1 VRSAQAIHQYQG
13 TTMHFDHDGETF
25 EGGSVH
31 IDNKS
36 FRNCTFNNVVFQYAG
51 GPVEMVGSS
60 MNNFSFQFG
69 GDLAQGL
76 FTLFQ
81 LFGTEGMLQI
91 IGGFTNP
98 SPGQV
103 VIKV

>member
-1 VRSAQAIHQYQG
+1 
-13 TTMHFDHDGETF
+13 MKFDHDGETF

-36 FRNCTFNNVVFQYAG
+36 FRNCTFNGVVIQYAG
-51 GPVEMVGSS
+51 GPVEMEGCH

-69 GDLAQGL
+69 GDLAHGMY
-76 FTLFQ
+76 TLYQ

-91 IGGFTNP
+91 IRGFTDP
-98 SPGQV
+98 QPGQV
-103 VIKV
+103 PIDIRK